1 MSQASLAPPEVW
13 RHLLRTTLRECSYL
27 PDPIARKYMHKYVLE
42 RYRKKMSAFAPDEQ
56 KDTKPRRTSANYQ
69 ERLNAASIEKQ
80 KKLQKSARSILSLI
94 RRGNQGYQL
103 PLDKILM
110 LAYGRIGAKK
120 YKLLSEI
127 VPNGRGGNKVFNS
140 SAEIE
145 KYLEQKKKES
155 TGDDWQLPE
164 VLHALIKSQRNDSFA
179 RSAHGK
185 RFRAGDT
192 IKIPTLNSWMKPLPD
207 CRRENLRKR
216 ILNRSKFAALPP
228 ADPDEVKIIRGL
240 IDGTEPWK
248 PPVRRVNV
256 SPVAKKTALESLIHE
271 GPQRGLSFKQAYT
284 DGRPH
289 RLTRKFMRSIWKKVY
304 RLMPVQGINLEG
316 RPKFDFPT
324 FKGRRYT
331 LMMGKDEFQSILN
344 DDRHGHDVV
353 SAVTNSE
360 HREETSERGAG
371 SSTK

>member
-13 RHLLRTTLRECSYL
+13 RHLLRATLRECSYL

-42 RYRKKMSAFAPDEQ
+42 RYRKKLSAFAPDEQ
-56 KDTKPRRTSANYQ
+56 KDTKPRRLSAKYQ
-69 ERLNAASIEKQ
+69 ERLNAASLEKQ
-80 KKLQKSARSILSLI
+80 KKLNKSARSILSLI

-120 YKLLSEI
+120 YTLLSEI
-127 VPNGRGGNKVFNS
+127 VPNGHGGNKVFNS
-140 SAEIE
+140 SADIE

-155 TGDDWQLPE
+155 TGDNWQLPE
-164 VLHALIKSQRNDSFA
+164 VLQALIKSQRNDSFA

-192 IKIPTLNSWMKPLPD
+192 IKIPTLNSWMKPLHE
-207 CRRENLRKR
+207 CRRENIRKR
-216 ILNRSKFAALPP
+216 ILHRSKFAALPP
-228 ADPDEVKIIRGL
+228 ADPAEVNILRGL

-248 PPVRRVNV
+248 PPVRRVKV
-256 SPVAKKTALESLIHE
+256 SPAAKKSALESLIHD
-271 GPQRGLSFKQAYT
+271 GSQGGLSFKRAYT

-289 RLTRKFMRSIWKKVY
+289 RLTRRFMRTIWKKVY

-331 LMMGKDEFQSILN
+331 LTMGKEEFQSLLN
-344 DDRHGHDVV
+344 NDERDHDVAPTV
-353 SAVTNSE
+353 SNSE
-360 HREETSERGAG
+360 QREMSSDRGTKI
-371 SSTK
+371 STQ